1 MPSLNTLWAA
11 ALVQE
16 LQRGGVR
23 DVVLCPGSRS
33 APLALAVAEAGP
45 ELRTWVLL
53 DERVAGFFALGLAL
67 ESGRPAGILVTSGSA
82 GTHLFPALV
91 EAWAAGVP
99 LVALTADRPWELH
112 GFGAAQTMP
121 QAGLFGRFVC
131 AEESL
136 PVPEPS
142 SAAFRHLR
150 AVVSRTLAAALGR
163 PGGPVHLD
171 VPFREP
177 LAPVSGAPV
186 PAGLDAEALEGRAG
200 APFVRTVGPA
210 PLPPEAELEA
220 VRRRLAAAERGV
232 VVVGPRTRGDRL
244 ATAVRAL
251 AASHGYPVLAE
262 AASNVRWAAGQ
273 HDAVSHLDLL
283 LRSEGWALASR
294 PDLVVRIGGGL
305 SSRRVSEW
313 LDGSGAEVVLLS
325 EGVEPVDPQHRA
337 ALVLE
342 GDAVAICE
350 ALTAATAPRRAAW
363 ADGFSRADARAE
375 SALVTAVGVEHRL
388 TEPGVARAVVSALPT
403 GARLVLGSSMP
414 IRDVDA
420 FAPAPPGPVRVLANR
435 GLNGIDG
442 NLSTAL
448 GIAAASGAPVVALVG
463 DLAFLHDLGA
473 LVAARTTGLSLTV
486 VVVNNDGGGIFS
498 FLPIAGSTPRFE
510 ALFGTPHGADLSAGA
525 ALGGARFARPETPA
539 ELSAALGNLGAPGL
553 RVIEARVVDRATNV
567 EVHQSLGAAVA
578 RALEEGGP

>member
-1 MPSLNTLWAA
+1 MPSLNTLWSRAV
-11 ALVQE
+11 VQE
-16 LQRGGVR
+16 LERGGVR

-45 ELRTWVLL
+45 GLRSWVVL

-67 ESGRPAGILVTSGSA
+67 ESGQPAGVVVTSGSA
-82 GTHLFPALV
+82 GTHLFPALA

-112 GFGAAQTMP
+112 GFAASQTMP
-121 QAGLFGRFVC
+121 QGGLFGRF
-131 AEESL
+131 ARISESL
-136 PVPEPS
+136 PVPEAS
-142 SAAFRHLR
+142 SGAFRHLR
-150 AVVSRTLAAALGR
+150 AVVARAVAASVAR
-163 PGGPVHLD
+163 PAMPVHLD

-177 LAPVSGAPV
+177 LAPVPEAST
-186 PAGLDAEALEGRAG
+186 PAGLDDEALEGRAG
-200 APFVRTVGPA
+200 APFLRTVA
-210 PLPPEAELEA
+210 PVSRPPEAELEA

-232 VVVGPRTRGDRL
+232 IVVGPRARADRL

-262 AASNVRWAAGQ
+262 AASNVRWAPGQ
-273 HDAVSHLDLL
+273 PTVSHLDLL
-283 LRSEGWALASR
+283 LRNEGWALAAR
-294 PDLVVRIGGGL
+294 PDLVVRVGGGL

-313 LDGSGAEVVLLS
+313 LDGAGAEVVLVS
-325 EGVEPVDPQHRA
+325 EATEPVDPQHRA

-350 ALTAATAPRRAAW
+350 ALTAVTAPRRAAW
-363 ADGFSRADARAE
+363 ADGFTRASARAGSTLA
-375 SALVTAVGVEHRL
+375 SALDAERRL
-388 TEPGVARAVVSALPT
+388 TEPGVARAVVSTLPA

-420 FAPAPPGPVRVLANR
+420 FAPAPAGPVRVLANR

-448 GIAAASGAPVVALVG
+448 GIAAASGAPTVALVG

-473 LVAARTTGLSLTV
+473 LVHARRAAISLTV
-486 VVVNNDGGGIFS
+486 VVVNNDGGGIFN

-510 ALFGTPHGADLSAGA
+510 ALFGTPHGTDLSAAA
-525 ALGGARFARPETPA
+525 ALGGARFSRAETPA
-539 ELSAALGNLGAPGL
+539 ELATALEDSGRPGL
-553 RVIEARVVDRATNV
+553 RIIEARVVDRATNV
-567 EVHQSLGAAVA
+567 EVHQALGAAVA

>member
-1 MPSLNTLWAA
+1 MPTLNTLWARA
-11 ALVQE
+11 IVQE
-16 LQRGGVR
+16 LERGGVR

-33 APLALAVAEAGP
+33 APLALAAAEAGAD
-45 ELRTWVLL
+45 LRTWVVL

-67 ESGRPAGILVTSGSA
+67 ESRRPTAVLVTSGSA
-82 GTHLFPALV
+82 GANLAPAMV
-91 EAWAAGVP
+91 EAWAASVP

-121 QAGLFGRFVC
+121 QDGLFGRFVRT
-131 AEESL
+131 AASL
-136 PVPEPS
+136 PVPEAS
-142 SAAFRHLR
+142 SPAFRHLR
-150 AVVSRTLAAALGR
+150 AVVSRAVSAATGR
-163 PGGPVHLD
+163 PSGPVQID

-177 LAPVSGAPV
+177 LAPLADAPS
-186 PAGLDAEALEGRAG
+186 PPGLDAEALEGRPG
-200 APFVRTVGPA
+200 APFVRTIAPA
-210 PLPPEAELEA
+210 AMPPAAELDA

-232 VVVGPRTRGDRL
+232 IVVGPRARADRL
-244 ATAVRAL
+244 GTAVRAL

-262 AASNVRWAAGQ
+262 AASNVRWAPGQ
-273 HDAVSHLDLL
+273 PAVSHLDLL
-283 LRSEGWALASR
+283 LRSEGWALSAR
-294 PDLVVRIGGGL
+294 PDLVVRLGGGL
-305 SSRRVSEW
+305 CSRRVSTW
-313 LDGSGAEVVLLS
+313 LDGSGAEVVLVS
-325 EGVEPVDPQHRA
+325 EGTEPVDPQHRA

-363 ADGFSRADARAE
+363 SDGFLRADARAA
-375 SALVTAVGVEHRL
+375 SALAAAVGPEHRL
-388 TEPGVARAVVSALPT
+388 TEPGVARAVVSALPD

-420 FAPAPPGPVRVLANR
+420 FAPAPSGAVRVLSNR

-448 GIAAASGAPVVALVG
+448 GVAAASGAPTVALVG

-473 LVAARTTGLSLTV
+473 LVHARRAGLPLTV

-510 ALFGTPHGADLSAGA
+510 ALFGTPHGTDLCAAA
-525 ALGGARFARPETPA
+525 ALGDARFTRAETPGQLA
-539 ELSAALGNLGAPGL
+539 AALEDAGRRGL
-553 RVIEARVVDRATNV
+553 HIVEARVVDRATNV
-567 EVHQSLGAAVA
+567 EVHQALGAAVA

>member
-1 MPSLNTLWAA
+1 MPSLNTLWAR

-23 DVVLCPGSRS
+23 DVVVCPGSRS
-33 APLALAVAEAGP
+33 APLALAAAEATP
-45 ELRTWVLL
+45 EVRSWVVL

-67 ESGRPAGILVTSGSA
+67 ESGRPAGVLVTSGSA

-91 EAWAAGVP
+91 EAWASGIP

-121 QAGLFGRFVC
+121 QGGLFGRFVRTS
-131 AEESL
+131 ESL
-136 PVPEPS
+136 PVPEAS

-150 AVVSRTLAAALGR
+150 AVVSRTVSAALGR
-163 PGGPVHLD
+163 PTGPVHLD

-177 LAPVSGAPV
+177 LAPVPDAPV
-186 PAGLDAEALEGRAG
+186 PAGLDAEALEGRG
-200 APFVRTVGPA
+200 DAPFLRTVLPA
-210 PLPPEAELEA
+210 PLPPAPELEA

-232 VVVGPRTRGDRL
+232 VVVGPRARADRL
-244 ATAVRAL
+244 GTAVRAL

-262 AASNVRWAAGQ
+262 AASNVRWARGQ
-273 HDAVSHLDLL
+273 PAVAHLDLL
-283 LRSEGWALASR
+283 LRNEGWALSAR
-294 PDLVVRIGGGL
+294 PDFVVRLGGGL

-313 LDGSGAEVVLLS
+313 LDASGAEVVLVS
-325 EGVEPVDPQHRA
+325 EGPEPVDPQHRA

-350 ALTAATAPRRAAW
+350 ALTAVTAPRRAAW
-363 ADGFSRADARAE
+363 ADGFLRASTRAGTVLADALASER
-375 SALVTAVGVEHRL
+375 RL
-388 TEPGVARAVVSALPT
+388 TEPGVARAVVAALPA
-403 GARLVLGSSMP
+403 GARLLVGSSMP

-420 FAPAPPGPVRVLANR
+420 FAPVPAEGVRVLSNR

-442 NLSTAL
+442 NVSTAL
-448 GIAAASGAPVVALVG
+448 GVAAVSGAPTVALVG

-473 LVAARTTGLSLTV
+473 LVHARRAALALTV
-486 VVVNNDGGGIFS
+486 VVVNNDGGGIFN

-510 ALFGTPHGADLSAGA
+510 ALFGTPHATDLSAA
-525 ALGGARFARPETPA
+525 ASLGGARFTRVETPSA
-539 ELSAALGNLGAPGL
+539 LAAALEDAGRPGL
-553 RVIEARVVDRATNV
+553 HVVEARVVDRATNV
-567 EVHQSLGAAVA
+567 EVHHALGAAVA
-578 RALEEGGP
+578 RALEEGGS